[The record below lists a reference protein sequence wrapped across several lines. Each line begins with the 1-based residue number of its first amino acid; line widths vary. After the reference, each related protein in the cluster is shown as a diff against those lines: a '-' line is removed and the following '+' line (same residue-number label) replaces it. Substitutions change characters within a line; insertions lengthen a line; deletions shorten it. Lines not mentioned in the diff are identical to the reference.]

1 MCRLLGW
8 YDSEWDPELGDA
20 PCIFTS
26 VTPAWNNTN
35 LHRLAEKI
43 KSPLVLLLAALPE
56 PLFLFPQGHTDSEFA
71 FALYLS
77 HLKDPSSMKEFSCKD
92 LKDAM
97 LNTIRDINIWS
108 KEAGIEEP
116 SLMNFCVTD
125 GQSIACTRYVSSKT
139 DEAASLHSE
148 GAYRMVKADRR
159 QKIVVIASEPLTFE
173 KGMHRCMNSLAADW
187 MEVESN
193 TILCITPNMNVLQ
206 YPILDEYHSPRSQMH
221 VRNPNFAMR
230 AGFHPN
236 THIAP
241 EIREHI
247 QTDSVCA
254 TTSKDDASGFYRIF
268 VAVTQ
273 RKASRDLATM
283 KVELYDTRQE
293 LNLTSAQDQFSKW
306 AKLRR
311 KVDKLTQQVEDKN
324 RSLSSSQ
331 FTFGIAFKVF
341 LFVLNTAVP
350 SILTFYFRRSPMF
363 YLPPGDWFGPLGAW
377 LSWPKAPAGAVSSTV
392 WTTVCGR
399 VLYIVGSYYYEL
411 FIRKP
416 VSVTEPVEEAP
427 LKTVPMP
434 EAPIA
439 LTGDTEKPE
448 TMLKQR
454 KNATK
459 G

>member
-1 MCRLLGW
+1 MANLTLLSSTQRPRARMMHPALLIFLVSFINQALTWTGR
-8 YDSEWDPELGDA
+8 DA
-20 PCIFTS
+20 I
-26 VTPAWNNTN
+26 
-35 LHRLAEKI
+35 
-43 KSPLVLLLAALPE
+43 
-56 PLFLFPQGHTDSEFA
+56 QA
-71 FALYLS
+71 F
-77 HLKDPSSMKEFSCKD
+77 
-92 LKDAM
+92 
-97 LNTIRDINIWS
+97 
-108 KEAGIEEP
+108 
-116 SLMNFCVTD
+116 
-125 GQSIACTRYVSSKT
+125 
-139 DEAASLHSE
+139 
-148 GAYRMVKADRR
+148 
-159 QKIVVIASEPLTFE
+159 
-173 KGMHRCMNSLAADW
+173 
-187 MEVESN
+187 
-193 TILCITPNMNVLQ
+193 
-206 YPILDEYHSPRSQMH
+206 
-221 VRNPNFAMR
+221 
-230 AGFHPN
+230 
-236 THIAP
+236 
-241 EIREHI
+241 
-247 QTDSVCA
+247 
-254 TTSKDDASGFYRIF
+254 FYRIF